1 MKKVF
6 REKLYNGL
14 VQEIKIKKLL
24 VSKKSKFQHIDI
36 FDSESYGRVLALDGV
51 VQMTEK
57 DEFAYS
63 EMLVHPLF
71 QTSKKPPKNILI
83 IGGGD
88 GAVAEEVLK
97 YKFVRNVDLVDIDKE
112 VVDLS
117 KKYFKKINNNS
128 LIHKKIKIFYA
139 DAFCFIKK
147 SKKKYD
153 VVIADRPDPIG
164 AGKSLFKNEFY
175 KNIKYIMS
183 SNSIAVFQSGV
194 PFLQKKELNEIV
206 KDVKKTFKYSGFFLT
221 VVPSYIGGFMALVWA
236 SDNNNFNKIK
246 KLKKFKL
253 KTEYFN
259 ESIYISS
266 HSIPNFIKK

>member
-128 LIHKKIKIFYA
+128 LMH
-139 DAFCFIKK
+139 
-147 SKKKYD
+147 
-153 VVIADRPDPIG
+153 
-164 AGKSLFKNEFY
+164 
-175 KNIKYIMS
+175 
-183 SNSIAVFQSGV
+183 
-194 PFLQKKELNEIV
+194 
-206 KDVKKTFKYSGFFLT
+206 
-221 VVPSYIGGFMALVWA
+221 
-236 SDNNNFNKIK
+236 NKIK
-246 KLKKFKL
+246 LFALASKYKKF
-253 KTEYFN
+253 
-259 ESIYISS
+259 
-266 HSIPNFIKK
+266 